1 MSDFDIEA
9 VRAQVRAMDFVH
21 GSPAEIAMWREDM
34 AESRANLVI
43 EDMIPTPNDD
53 AFFDM
58 LLGEGV
64 SPPRVANPAP
74 AARSSRRRSI
84 LADHANAGVENS
96 MTAAK
101 PLIVASL
108 AVLVGC
114 TLVAPPPVVQSA
126 APPVMAGTNASIVTV
141 RVDFALQAR

>member
-1 MSDFDIEA
+1 
-9 VRAQVRAMDFVH
+9 
-21 GSPAEIAMWREDM
+21 
-34 AESRANLVI
+34 VI

-58 LLGEGV
+58 LLGEGC
-64 SPPRVANPAP
+64 PPRVANPAP

-108 AVLVGC
+108 AVLV
-114 TLVAPPPVVQSA
+114 A
-126 APPVMAGTNASIVTV
+126 APWS
-141 RVDFALQAR
+141 RRRQWSSQRLLR

>member
-1 MSDFDIEA
+1 
-9 VRAQVRAMDFVH
+9 
-21 GSPAEIAMWREDM
+21 
-34 AESRANLVI
+34 
-43 EDMIPTPNDD
+43 
-53 AFFDM
+53 
-58 LLGEGV
+58 
-64 SPPRVANPAP
+64 
-74 AARSSRRRSI
+74 
-84 LADHANAGVENS
+84 